1 MNTAIRIAPRKRL
14 GGRTHHQ
21 IQQKEKNRKKLLDAG
36 RALFARR
43 AYATVTIDDI
53 VARAKV
59 SRATFYHHFGSKVE
73 IVMSLGAE
81 SVPATHAHYE
91 KLGALADPSESQI
104 ADWIGGIFAQYAEQ
118 TPLLKTM
125 IEVDAIEPEYH
136 LGVIALHGDLIRLL
150 GRTIDAFRIA
160 SSVAHENGEG
170 WCRAHMLIHAIDY
183 FGTAII
189 VRGAAFD
196 REAVTKMLAA
206 EWRRFIED
214 GRRPAS
220 T

>member
-1 MNTAIRIAPRKRL
+1 MNTIARTASRKRL
-14 GGRTHHQ
+14 GGRTHLQ

-59 SRATFYHHFGSKVE
+59 SRATFYHHFSSKVE

-81 SVPATHAHYE
+81 TVPNTHAHYE
-91 KLGALADPSESQI
+91 KLAVLSAPSASEI
-104 ADWIGGIFAQYAEQ
+104 ADWVDGIFAQYEGQ
-118 TPLLKTM
+118 TLLLKTM
-125 IEVDAIEPEYH
+125 LEVDAIEPEYH
-136 LGVIALHGDLIRLL
+136 LGVVALHGDLIRRL

-160 SSVAHENGEG
+160 CSVAGENGEA
-170 WCRAHMLIHAIDY
+170 WCRAHMLIHSIDY

-189 VRGAAFD
+189 VRGAGFD
-196 REAVTKMLAA
+196 RAAVTHMLAK
-206 EWRRFIED
+206 EWHRFIED
-214 GRRPAS
+214 GRS
-220 T
+220 LLDV